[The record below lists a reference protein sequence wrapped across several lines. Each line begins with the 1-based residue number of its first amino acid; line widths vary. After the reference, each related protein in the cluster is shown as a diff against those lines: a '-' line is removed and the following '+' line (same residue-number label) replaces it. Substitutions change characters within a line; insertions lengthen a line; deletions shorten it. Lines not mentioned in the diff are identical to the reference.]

1 MCQLFSGQDPAGYQH
16 VTRSVRLNGC
26 ATSVRLEARFWDIL
40 DDIAA
45 GEGTSTPRFLSTL
58 NDEVIERRGE
68 VRNFASILRVTCIIH
83 LQRSQTRIES
93 AA

>member
-1 MCQLFSGQDPAGYQH
+1 MCQLFSGQDPAGYQR

-40 DDIAA
+40 DDIAES
-45 GEGTSTPRFLSTL
+45 EGTSTPHFLSTL
-58 NDEVIERRGE
+58 YEEVVERRGE
-68 VRNFASILRVTCIIH
+68 VRNFASILRVACIIR
-83 LQRSQTRIES
+83 LQQMQTRIES

>member
-1 MCQLFSGQDPAGYQH
+1 MCQLFSGQDPAGYQQ

-45 GEGTSTPRFLSTL
+45 SEGASTPRFLSTL
-58 NDEVIERRGE
+58 YDEVVERRGE
-68 VRNFASILRVTCIIH
+68 VRNFASILRVACIIR
-83 LQRSQTRIES
+83 LQQTQTRIES